1 MGFPACCHAD
11 EGGMIK
17 TPNTSLLAPPAITTF
32 SSWPQTKSLLK
43 FLLKYLN

>member
-17 TPNTSLLAPPAITTF
+17 TPNTSLFGTSCYHELLVLGLKQNH
-32 SSWPQTKSLLK
+32 SLK
-43 FLLKYLN
+43 FY